1 MKRLYLQFYLTI
13 VASLILVVV
22 TAAVTFR
29 LVAEMT
35 PAEHAFEMVGEIAA
49 AAIPSADAPRGAQQ
63 QAIERLSARL
73 RVDLALFDVDR
84 APIAA
89 TGRPLPAPGR
99 FNRGGWRYG
108 PGGTTWSIRLPDGR
122 WLVAGMPAQHWRQGL
137 VLPAIL
143 GGIAVAVGLAALP
156 VTRRVTRRLE
166 KLQASVESLGAGDL
180 SARVT
185 VQGRDEV
192 ARLAESFN
200 RAAAQ
205 IESLVGAH
213 KMLLANASH
222 ELRTPLTR
230 IRLGVELLKQRDDPK
245 RRADLEADITELDQ
259 LIDEILLAS
268 RLDAG
273 APLDA
278 SEPVDLLAL
287 AAEECARSGAC
298 SLTGD
303 PVTVRG
309 DPRLLRRM
317 IRNLIVNAEQHGQ
330 PPVEAEARP
339 TGANAVFRICDRGPG
354 VAEGERARLFLPFQR
369 SGAADGR
376 RGTGLGL
383 ALVRQIAERH
393 GGTVAYGPCE
403 GRTSCFTVMLP
414 LARAAGGALGDGSR
428 AAAPFDPLH
437 G

>member
-1 MKRLYLQFYLTI
+1 MKRLYIQFYLTI

-22 TAAVTFR
+22 TTAVLFR
-29 LVAEMT
+29 LVAEAM
-35 PAEHAFEMVGEIAA
+35 PAEHAYEMAGEIAA
-49 AAIPSADAPRGAQQ
+49 AAIPSADAPRGTQQ

-84 APIAA
+84 APIASA
-89 TGRPLPAPGR
+89 GRSLPAPGR
-99 FNRGGWRYG
+99 FNHGGWHYG
-108 PGGTTWSIRLPDGR
+108 LSGSTWSIRLPDGR
-122 WLVAGMPAQHWRQGL
+122 WLVAGMPAQRWRP

-143 GGIAVAVGLAALP
+143 GGIALVVALAAFP

-185 VQGRDEV
+185 VQGGDEV

-230 IRLGVELLKQRDDPK
+230 IRLGLELLKQRDDPK

-273 APLDA
+273 VPLDV

-317 IRNLIVNAEQHGQ
+317 IRNLIVNAQQHGR
-330 PPVEAEARP
+330 PPVEAEARSI
-339 TGANAVFRICDRGPG
+339 GRNAVLRICDRGPG
-354 VAEGERARLFLPFQR
+354 VAEAERARLFLPFQR
-369 SGAADGR
+369 SGAAEAR
-376 RGTGLGL
+376 SGTGLGL

-393 GGTVAYGPCE
+393 GGTVAYGPCD
-403 GRTSCFTVMLP
+403 GRASCFTVMLP
-414 LARAAGGALGDGSR
+414 LAPAR
-428 AAAPFDPLH
+428 
-437 G
+437 

>member
-22 TAAVTFR
+22 TAAILFR
-29 LVAEMT
+29 LVAELT
-35 PAEHAFEMVGEIAA
+35 PAEHAFEMAGEIAA
-49 AAIPSADAPRGAQQ
+49 AAIPPADAPRGAQQ

-89 TGRPLPAPGR
+89 AGRPLLTPGR
-99 FNRGGWRYG
+99 FNRGGWHYG
-108 PGGTTWSIRLPDGR
+108 PGGPTWSIRLPDGR
-122 WLVAGMPAQHWRQGL
+122 WLVAGMPAQRRPGL

-143 GGIAVAVGLAALP
+143 GGIALVVALAALP

-166 KLQASVESLGAGDL
+166 RLQASVESLGAGDL

-192 ARLAESFN
+192 ARLAASFN

-205 IESLVGAH
+205 IESLFGAH

-245 RRADLEADITELDQ
+245 RKADLEADITELDQ

-287 AAEECARSGAC
+287 AAEECARSKAC

-317 IRNLIVNAEQHGQ
+317 IRNLIVNAEQHGR
-330 PPVEAEARP
+330 PPVEAETRSAH
-339 TGANAVFRICDRGPG
+339 GNAVLRICDHGPG

-369 SGAADGR
+369 SGAPDGR

-393 GGTVAYGPCE
+393 GGTVAYGECD
-403 GRTSCFTVMLP
+403 GRASCFTVTLP
-414 LARAAGGALGDGSR
+414 LAR
-428 AAAPFDPLH
+428 
-437 G
+437 